1 MRPWAPVTPDDR
13 TTDARA
19 EGGAKGAV
27 ERLEPEDEA
36 LGRRAA
42 SGVLWLAAHKWVV
55 RASGFV
61 TLLVLTHQLSPREF
75 GVVAAAMTVIPM
87 VYLLSD
93 LGFSTYLLQADD
105 VDQESLSTAFWT
117 SVGAAAALTTCL
129 VSLAPLFA
137 TAFQNP
143 ELAPVLR
150 VLVLAA
156 VPTVLA
162 GVPLALLRRRLA
174 FRSVALQS
182 LAAALLG
189 QVVAVVLA
197 LRGGGVWALVC
208 QVIVTQSVMAV
219 LAWRGAAW
227 RPSFVLSRV
236 RLRRMVVFGV
246 WVTGY
251 DVVATVRTVV
261 ESWIVSVALG
271 PSALGLL
278 NVAQRLVL
286 VAQELVA
293 ASMVPVST
301 TVFAK
306 VRESSV
312 RLRSAYLRALG
323 LVYAVVSPVMVVI
336 VVTAPTLVPL
346 LFGQQWGA
354 SVGPTQALA
363 VAGIITLGAMLDHG
377 LFYGLGRPGT
387 WLAYS
392 VAVDVVTVA
401 TTAVAVHWGLTGV
414 TVGFVAVALLATIA
428 RWLLISRL
436 HGWTVAESA
445 RPFLRIAPVTVLSS
459 LVGAATLA
467 FLPGRPWAASLVAA
481 AVTLVVYVCLL
492 RLMASHVIRTA
503 LGVLPVP
510 QRYAARIGRL
520 LGVGRVTA
528 TDPL

>member
-1 MRPWAPVTPDDR
+1 MRWHPVATDH
-13 TTDARA
+13 TT
-19 EGGAKGAV
+19 GAAGEPTGTSAV
-27 ERLEPEDEA
+27 EPQETEDG

-42 SGVLWLAAHKWVV
+42 SGVLWLAANRWAV

-61 TLLVLTHQLSPREF
+61 TLMVLTRRLSPSEF
-75 GVVAAAMTVIPM
+75 GVVAAAMAVIPM

-117 SVGAAAALTTCL
+117 SVAAAVLLSAGL
-129 VSLAPLFA
+129 VASAPVLAA
-137 TAFQNP
+137 AFRSP
-143 ELAPVLR
+143 DLAQVLR

-182 LAAALLG
+182 LVAALLG

-197 LRGGGVWALVC
+197 LRGAGVWALVD
-208 QVIVTQSVMAV
+208 QVIVTQAVVAV
-219 LAWRGAAW
+219 LAWRRAGW
-227 RPSFVLSRV
+227 RPSLRVSRS

-251 DVVATVRTVV
+251 DVMATARAVV

-271 PSALGLL
+271 SSALGLL
-278 NVAQRLVL
+278 NIAQRLVL

-306 VRESSV
+306 VRESGD
-312 RLRSAYLRALG
+312 RLRSAYLRALS
-323 LVYAVVSPVMVVI
+323 LVYAVVSPVMLVI
-336 VVTAPTLVPL
+336 VVTAPALVPL
-346 LFGQQWGA
+346 LFGPEWGA

-387 WLAYS
+387 WLAY
-392 VAVDVVTVA
+392 AVVVDLATVG
-401 TTAVAVHWGLTGV
+401 TTAVAVRWGLAGV
-414 TVGFVAVALLATIA
+414 TVGFVGVALLATVA
-428 RWLLISRL
+428 RWMLISRL
-436 HGWTVAESA
+436 QGWSVGMSA
-445 RPFLRIAPVTVLSS
+445 RPFLRIAPITAASTLA
-459 LVGAATLA
+459 GTATLA
-467 FLPGRPWAASLVAA
+467 LLPGRPWAGPVVAA
-481 AVTLVVYVCLL
+481 AVALVVYVGLL
-492 RLMASHVIRTA
+492 RLLASQVIRSA

-510 QRYAARIGRL
+510 QRYAVRIGRL
-520 LGVGRVTA
+520 LGVGRRPA
-528 TDPL
+528 PGPL